1 MRFLLD
7 EMYSER
13 AVEILCERG
22 HDAVHVRAIGLGG
35 APDADVLARA
45 VDERRTLV
53 TENARDF
60 LPLLDQRQS
69 AGVSTTPV
77 LVALTAGR
85 GVGGSASCPP
95 CGRHRQLGRG
105 ERRPVHPR
113 PLAALTE
120 QIFADVAS
128 CAGPRNDGLPSALS
142 PAPAAGS
149 HRDGCADRSVRGDAE
164 LARFGLV
171 QCRDGLLLQL

>member
-7 EMYSER
+7 EMYGER
-13 AVEILCERG
+13 AADLLRERG

-45 VDERRTLV
+45 VDEGRTLV

-69 AGVSTTPV
+69 AGVSTSPV

-85 GVGGSASCPP
+85 GTGGTLHA
-95 CGRHRQLGRG
+95 R
-105 ERRPVHPR
+105 
-113 PLAALTE
+113 LADDIDAW
-120 QIFADVAS
+120 AA
-128 CAGPRNDGLPSALS
+128 ANAAPYAHAHWLP
-142 PAPAAGS
+142 
-149 HRDGCADRSVRGDAE
+149 
-164 LARFGLV
+164 
-171 QCRDGLLLQL
+171 